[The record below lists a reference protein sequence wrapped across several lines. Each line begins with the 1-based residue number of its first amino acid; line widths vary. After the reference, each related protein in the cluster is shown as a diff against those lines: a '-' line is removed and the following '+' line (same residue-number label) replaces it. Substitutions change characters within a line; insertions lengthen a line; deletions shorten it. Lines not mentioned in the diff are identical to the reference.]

1 MDNSKL
7 ESRRKFL
14 KGSAAVLSGG
24 AAVAGGLAGKAR
36 AQVGPTPE
44 TPGEIQRTQ
53 RQASEPGT
61 LTVREIET
69 GEITC
74 PGGMPAF
81 FARPAGGERR
91 PAIVLM
97 HERYGLVAHPR
108 DLARRCAQEGFF
120 ALAPNFFFRHTDQAA
135 LNAGDSRYPMSDP
148 EALELLE
155 ASFSALRTQDGA
167 DLEHTAVGG
176 YCQTGRH
183 PLVYAAEHP
192 VSAVVVWYGAAA
204 KREWEINETQPEAL
218 DDIIARLPCPLFGA
232 FGSLDHIIAI
242 EDVQVFREALERH
255 RKSYEIH
262 IYGGA
267 PHGWLNNTM
276 PGRYREAQAE
286 AGWTAQQHFLESVFA
301 GEWPQSGALWR
312 FESEVPEDYDFST
325 NVRME

>member
-1 MDNSKL
+1 MNIFKL
-7 ESRRKFL
+7 ASRRKFL
-14 KGSAAVLSGG
+14 KGSAAALSGG
-24 AAVAGGLAGKAR
+24 AAVAGGLTGKAR
-36 AQVGPTPE
+36 AQVAPAPE
-44 TPGEIQRTQ
+44 TPGEIRRTQ
-53 RQASEPGT
+53 RLAGEPGT
-61 LTVREIET
+61 LTGVEIET

-120 ALAPNFFFRHTDQAA
+120 ALAPNFFFRHPDQEA

-167 DLEHTAVGG
+167 DLEHSAVGG

-204 KREWEINETQPEAL
+204 KREWETNETQPEAL
-218 DDIIARLPCPLFGA
+218 DNIIARLPCPLFGA
-232 FGSLDHIIAI
+232 FGSLDHIISI
-242 EDVQVFREALERH
+242 EDVHVFREVLEKH

-262 IYGGA
+262 VYGGA

-286 AGWTAQQHFLESVFA
+286 AGWTAQQQFLESVFA
-301 GEWPQSGALWR
+301 GEWPQSGAQWR
-312 FESEVPEDYDFST
+312 FESDVPEDYDFST

>member
-1 MDNSKL
+1 MNIFKL
-7 ESRRKFL
+7 ASRRKFL
-14 KGSAAVLSGG
+14 KGSAAALSSG
-24 AAVAGGLAGKAR
+24 AAVAGGLAGTSR
-36 AQVGPTPE
+36 AQEGSLPE
-44 TPGEIQRTQ
+44 SLDAIQRTQ
-53 RQASEPGT
+53 PQASGPG
-61 LTVREIET
+61 LLGGQEIET

-81 FARPAGGERR
+81 FARPVGGDRR

-120 ALAPNFFFRHTDQAA
+120 ALAPNFFFRHPDQEA

-155 ASFSALRTQDGA
+155 AAFSGLRTVDGA
-167 DLEHTAVGG
+167 DMEHTAIGG

-204 KREWEINETQPEAL
+204 KREWEVNETQPEAL
-218 DDIIARLPCPLFGA
+218 ESIIARLPCPLFGA
-232 FGSLDHIIAI
+232 FGSLDHIISV
-242 EDVQVFREALERH
+242 EDVQFFREALERH

-286 AGWTAQQHFLESVFA
+286 AGWTAQQRFLESVFA
-301 GEWPQSGALWR
+301 GEWPQTGALWH